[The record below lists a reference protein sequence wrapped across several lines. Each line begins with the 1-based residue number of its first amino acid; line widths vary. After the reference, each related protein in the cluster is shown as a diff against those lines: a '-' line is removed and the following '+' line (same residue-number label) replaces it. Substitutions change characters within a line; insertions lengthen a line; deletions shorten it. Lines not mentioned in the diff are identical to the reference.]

1 MMREATIR
9 QVRELLPQLEE
20 ALQDAGEI
28 VVTRR
33 GQAIARLL
41 PLEPCPVL
49 RPSNAEF
56 RARMPRQTIPSEVL
70 IRRDRDER

>member
-1 MMREATIR
+1 MREATIR
-9 QVRELLPQLEE
+9 QVRELLPHLEE

-41 PLEPCPVL
+41 PLRPSPVL

-70 IRRDRDER
+70 IRQDRDER

>member
-1 MMREATIR
+1 MREATIR
-9 QVRELLPQLEE
+9 QVRELLPHLEE
-20 ALQDAGEI
+20 ALQDSGEI

-41 PLEPCPVL
+41 PLESCPVL

-70 IRRDRDER
+70 IRQDRDER

>member
-1 MMREATIR
+1 
-9 QVRELLPQLEE
+9 
-20 ALQDAGEI
+20 
-28 VVTRR
+28 VTRR

-56 RARMPRQTIPSEVL
+56 RAQMPRQTIPSEVL
-70 IRRDRDER
+70 IRQDRDER